1 MLAQVTVPAK
11 AGHAETLSRCWV
23 SPDSGCLP
31 FLLLPDFHSLVSI
44 SCCTPSFVSKTSE
57 HAQAR
62 SLCKEWGICSSCW
75 INSYLPFC
83 KSPLSLVLNMTVHYT
98 TSTDLNRKPACSD
111 FTTICLCQANVAEKE
126 LAEHCSGTCINHK
139 TGTCNKLLVR
149 VLCWRIPKLLFA
161 FPLSK
166 TRKVSR
172 GWKVKQISIFRIT
185 ALFTTSQL
193 TPLNS

>member
-1 MLAQVTVPAK
+1 MLRP
-11 AGHAETLSRCWV
+11 
-23 SPDSGCLP
+23 SPDAGLALTLVVYPFCFCLISIHWSQFP
-31 FLLLPDFHSLVSI
+31 AAPLLLSQKLLNTPKQGVCVKSEVSVHPVGLILIYRSVSLLCLWFSI
-44 SCCTPSFVSKTSE
+44 W
-57 HAQAR
+57 Q
-62 SLCKEWGICSSCW
+62 
-75 INSYLPFC
+75 
-83 KSPLSLVLNMTVHYT
+83 YT
-98 TSTDLNRKPACSD
+98 TLPPDLNRKPACSD